1 MLGDEGIRLMCWPHA
16 NRNIKDHLGQEV
28 QEEMEEV
35 QEVQEDSRVTCT
47 FCHSKVH
54 KKSF

>member
-1 MLGDEGIRLMCWPHA
+1 MCWPHA